1 MAFCDAY
8 LGMNSGLENLN
19 TRRIVSEGKC
29 EVRYF
34 LSSEGS
40 LSAID
45 VLIPR
50 AAEKIEVVLFL
61 YGKN

>member
-1 MAFCDAY
+1 
-8 LGMNSGLENLN
+8 MNSGLENLN
-19 TRRIVSEGKC
+19 TRGIVSKDKC